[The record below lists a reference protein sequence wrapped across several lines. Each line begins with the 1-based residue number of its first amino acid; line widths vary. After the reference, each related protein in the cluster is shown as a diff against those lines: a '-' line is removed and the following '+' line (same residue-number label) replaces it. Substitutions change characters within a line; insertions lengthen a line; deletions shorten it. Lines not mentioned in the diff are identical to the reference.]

1 MKTSLFSYS
10 RAAQLLSGLCLIHC
24 ISMPLII
31 AIMPGLSALIHHD
44 YEIWLTLSVVPIAIA
59 GFLPTWNRHRN
70 IPIGLSFAAGL
81 LLMLAGS
88 LFLSA
93 GSTIQAH
100 LTAASQAN
108 VLGSIPLHTIF
119 SVSGALLLSYTMFRN
134 NRHVHT
140 CNNPLHKH

>member
-1 MKTSLFSYS
+1 
-10 RAAQLLSGLCLIHC
+10 
-24 ISMPLII
+24 MPLII
-31 AIMPGLSALIHHD
+31 ALMPGLSALIHHD

>member
-1 MKTSLFSYS
+1 MKSSFFSYS
-10 RAAQLLSGLCLIHC
+10 RATQLLSGLCLIHC

-31 AIMPGLSALIHHD
+31 ALVPGLSAFIHHD
-44 YEIWLTLSVVPIAIA
+44 FEFWLTLSVVPLAIA

-81 LLMLAGS
+81 LLLLAGG
-88 LFLSA
+88 LFFSA
-93 GSTIQAH
+93 NAASHAH
-100 LTAASQAN
+100 DTTVSQAN
-108 VLGSIPLHTIF
+108 ILGSIPLHTIF

-140 CNNPLHKH
+140 CHNPLHKH